1 MSQKWKVVLDLEI
14 IPLVRGDGVFLVVM
28 VTDAPT
34 RRITQID
41 FKTFAQPERENVVFF
56 WSQQIESTLSF
67 NCCDKLLGQEKC
79 DEHFQL
85 YLYLHLGL

>member
-1 MSQKWKVVLDLEI
+1 MSQKWKVVLDFEI

-28 VTDAPT
+28 VTDALT

-56 WSQQIESTLSF
+56 FGRS
-67 NCCDKLLGQEKC
+67 KLN
-79 DEHFQL
+79 QL
-85 YLYLHLGL
+85 YLLIVVTSFWVRKSVMNTFNYIYIYI